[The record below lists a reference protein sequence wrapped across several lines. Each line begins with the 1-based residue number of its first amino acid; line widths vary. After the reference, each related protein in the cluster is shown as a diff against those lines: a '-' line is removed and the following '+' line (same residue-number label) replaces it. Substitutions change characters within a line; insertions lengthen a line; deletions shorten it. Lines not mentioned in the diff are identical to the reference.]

1 MKKIEVSEPI
11 KKHLRVIGF
20 LLLSSSL
27 AYLASVLGNRPE
39 YMYLAPVINYAI
51 YAVEKELGNDG
62 VIKTMLR
69 K

>member
-27 AYLASVLGNRPE
+27 AYISSILADKPE
-39 YMYLAPVINYAI
+39 YLYLAPVINYII
-51 YAVEKELGNDG
+51 YAAEKELGDDG
-62 VIKTMLR
+62 VIKTMM
-69 K
+69 KK